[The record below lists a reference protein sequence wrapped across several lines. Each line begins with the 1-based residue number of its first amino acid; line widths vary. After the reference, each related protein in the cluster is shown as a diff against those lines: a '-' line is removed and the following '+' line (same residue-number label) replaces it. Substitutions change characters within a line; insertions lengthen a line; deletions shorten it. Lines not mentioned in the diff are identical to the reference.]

1 MIFSFPIHNRKPTM
15 QMMFFH
21 LQGEHTV
28 YFKKHEDL
36 DEVINKISVPN
47 QCSHSRMVANQ
58 VFPKAKNLKY
68 AQFVLNDKDLE
79 TKKKR
84 SYHWKL
90 IWVPPSTGNQC
101 FVLIILG
108 KC

>member
-1 MIFSFPIHNRKPTM
+1 M

-28 YFKKHEDL
+28 YFNKHEDL